1 MFKIQDL
8 DEYLAV
14 SDGAQYLHHWRGCV
28 LGKSKKDADRCA
40 QVLARAHAAHIAVE
54 AAQGQGMSSAAHSIT
69 STLQLVKTVLGHFSN
84 KPWVPHNLSHSPNS
98 FS

>member
-1 MFKIQDL
+1 MLNIQGL
-8 DEYLAV
+8 AEYLAG

-28 LGKSKKDADRCA
+28 LGKGKKDTDGCA
-40 QVLARAHAAHIAVE
+40 QVLAGAHASHIAVE
-54 AAQGQGMSSAAHSIT
+54 AAQGQGMSGAAHSVT

-84 KPWVPHNLSHSPNS
+84 EARVPHNLSHSPNS